1 MRFIKWSFLSCLLL
15 ANISL
20 FAANHDATFTFKNKQ
35 KQTQEQ
41 TSQLPK
47 PELAPR
53 TCPTDQAVY
62 FTLDFLY
69 WSAHN
74 HGFSWANK
82 NYDDTTRKP
91 IDLRVLYVDEK
102 WEPGFRFGIGWDTL
116 HDYWDILAQWT
127 YYHNYSKDSASSP
140 NADYIVGGGIYPSSG
155 MATNFI
161 YRNGKAHWRLN
172 YNMLDLEIGKTFYIS
187 KYLSF
192 RAHAGT
198 RGGWID
204 QSFRSEF
211 TNMTYDKEPPIRDT
225 VYHCE
230 QDYWGLGPRL
240 GINGDWHLGAGFSIF
255 GNIAAALL
263 YGKFD
268 VHETQRFLAADTTY
282 RYWTLIPGVYNEILG
297 LKRDFYE
304 LSPNLEMIIGL
315 SWGECFYNEKVY
327 FGLKAGWETNYWW
340 NQYHL
345 TTLIL
350 DLPEIGKE
358 THPVSMQGLTL
369 RAKVDF

>member
-1 MRFIKWSFLSCLLL
+1 MRFIKWSFLTCLLL
-15 ANISL
+15 ANISV
-20 FAANHDATFTFKNKQ
+20 FATHNDTNFTFKSKAKVENQ
-35 KQTQEQ
+35 QQT
-41 TSQLPK
+41 LPSA
-47 PELAPR
+47 ELAPR
-53 TCPTDQAVY
+53 KCPTDQAVY

-69 WSAHN
+69 WVAHN
-74 HGFSWANK
+74 HGFSWAGK
-82 NYDDTTRKP
+82 SYDETTTKP
-91 IDLRVLYVDEK
+91 VDFRVLYMNDN
-102 WEPGFRFGIGWDTL
+102 WDPGFRFGIGWDTL

-127 YYHNYSKDSASSP
+127 YYHNHSKDSASSP
-140 NADYIVGGGIYPSSG
+140 NAVYIVGGGIFPSSG
-155 MATNFI
+155 LGSNFV
-161 YRNGKAHWRLN
+161 YQDGKAHWRLN

-187 KYLSF
+187 KYLSL
-192 RAHAGT
+192 RAHAGG

-211 TNMTYDKEPPIRDT
+211 TNIIYDKEPPIQDT
-225 VYHCE
+225 VYHCD
-230 QDYWGLGPRL
+230 QDFWGIGPRI
-240 GINGDWHLGAGFSIF
+240 GIHGDWHLGEGFSIF

-282 RYWTLIPGVYNEILG
+282 RYWTLIPGVYNEVLG

-315 SWGECFYNEKVY
+315 SWGRCFHNEKTY
-327 FGLKAGWETNYWW
+327 FSLKAGWETNYWW
-340 NQYHL
+340 NQYKL
-345 TTLIL
+345 SSYTLQML
-350 DLPEIGKE
+350 DLGEE